1 MLTTKTHRYTEHP
14 ENPCFPIYTL
24 FSRSKINNSITLQ
37 VFIVF
42 NNIFGQTV
50 GIRQFGSGS
59 TCTVVSESAC
69 RADFPLP
76 TPWVPKR
83 KLNLIIILR
92 YFEETYI
99 NFQRLSL
106 CGGENNIDTTF

>member
-1 MLTTKTHRYTEHP
+1 M
-14 ENPCFPIYTL
+14 
-24 FSRSKINNSITLQ
+24 
-37 VFIVF
+37 FIVF

-59 TCTVVSESAC
+59 TCTVVSESAG
-69 RADFPLP
+69 RAHFPLP

-99 NFQRLSL
+99 NFQRLSF
-106 CGGENNIDTTF
+106 CGGQNNIATKF